1 VHPTNSFG
9 ANVASNN
16 VYYVTNVVN
25 ADTCIGNLPGDITG
39 VVTNTVNPRPTASLL
54 SFNTT
59 DCNSGTNNY
68 TLTTGLTGIGP
79 WTVVWND
86 GFSQTT
92 NVSPL
97 IRTVH
102 PTNSF
107 GANVATTNVYYI
119 TGVSNADTCI
129 GNLPGDITGT
139 NKVIINPIPTA
150 TLSITNMDFAAF
162 SSTGTNMLLSVDLIG
177 TNIDVRTAFNYST
190 VTNQVLKHGHPNNPA
205 FWTTNQIT
213 NIVSLTNIT
222 LYVTN
227 HVVLTGIKPWTNTW
241 SDGHTTT
248 NKVYTTLDTNYVWK
262 EVISQKTPGT
272 NFTFTVTALSDGT
285 GCTAGPNEL
294 MGGFN
299 VTVNGRLSAL
309 VVNSLNDPSTIC
321 NGEGTQIEVN
331 LGGVPPWTI
340 YWSDG
345 EISSNVTTTPFYR
358 LVSPVDI
365 FPNTPTNYSYW
376 VTNLYDAYTNTA
388 DYGIDPTN
396 ALFGVATVTVYPIPA
411 VAPTSPVSQ
420 TNCVGLPNPPL
431 FVTVLTNDTADW
443 YDFTGTNLVAGGT
456 TNYIPT
462 DTTPGVH
469 RYFVTEVN
477 AGDCG
482 TNQTEVDLVLNAI
495 PTNPPTKPVNQTN
508 CTGVLP
514 NPPLSVTVSAGNV
527 ANWYDANTNLVASG
541 TTNYSPTNNTP
552 GTWQYFVT
560 EVNASGCEST
570 NQIEVD
576 LLLLACTNPPAISFN
591 GTNGTVQ
598 WFGDLTLLSTTNLLP
613 PVTWTPVVTNAF
625 MGTNTWYWTNTV
637 PPIQFFKLT
646 N

>member
-1 VHPTNSFG
+1 
-9 ANVASNN
+9 
-16 VYYVTNVVN
+16 
-25 ADTCIGNLPGDITG
+25 
-39 VVTNTVNPRPTASLL
+39 
-54 SFNTT
+54 
-59 DCNSGTNNY
+59 
-68 TLTTGLTGIGP
+68 
-79 WTVVWND
+79 
-86 GFSQTT
+86 
-92 NVSPL
+92 
-97 IRTVH
+97 
-102 PTNSF
+102 
-107 GANVATTNVYYI
+107 
-119 TGVSNADTCI
+119 
-129 GNLPGDITGT
+129 
-139 NKVIINPIPTA
+139 
-150 TLSITNMDFAAF
+150 
-162 SSTGTNMLLSVDLIG
+162 MLLSVDLIG

-190 VTNQVLKHGHPNNPA
+190 VHVGVFGKLK
-205 FWTTNQIT
+205 T
-213 NIVSLTNIT
+213 NIVSVTNIT

-241 SDGHTTT
+241 SDGHAAT

-294 MGGFN
+294 MGGFH
-299 VTVNGRLSAL
+299 VTINGRLSAL

-411 VAPTSPVSQ
+411 VAPTSPVSK

-443 YDFTGTNLVAGGT
+443 YDA
-456 TNYIPT
+456 
-462 DTTPGVH
+462 
-469 RYFVTEVN
+469 
-477 AGDCG
+477 
-482 TNQTEVDLVLNAI
+482 
-495 PTNPPTKPVNQTN
+495 
-508 CTGVLP
+508 
-514 NPPLSVTVSAGNV
+514 S
-527 ANWYDANTNLVASG
+527 TNLVASG
-541 TTNYSPTNNTP
+541 TTNYSPANNTP
-552 GTWQYFVT
+552 GTWQYFAT

-613 PVTWTPVVTNAF
+613 PVTWTPVVTNAS